1 MLASNQGCGCHGSG
15 MGRRRGMGMGMGGR
29 RGRGDRVFAHG
40 DLRIA
45 LLALLA
51 EQPRHGYD
59 LIRTIEDR
67 FAGSY
72 TPSPGAVY
80 PTLTLLEEQGL
91 IQPQAPDP
99 AGDGK
104 RRFELT
110 AAGAAFLEANKASVE
125 GVMTRMALAGRALSG
140 QMTPEHIIQAM
151 QTLRQALTL
160 HPGAWSESETLRVQ
174 TIIEQAAR
182 QITGG

>member
-1 MLASNQGCGCHGSG
+1 MFASNQGCGCNGSG
-15 MGRRRGMGMGMGGR
+15 MGRRRGMGMGGR

-51 EQPRHGYD
+51 EKPRHGYE
-59 LIRTIEDR
+59 LIRTIEER

-91 IQPQAPDP
+91 IQPKALDP

-104 RRFELT
+104 RRFEPT
-110 AAGAAFLEANKASVE
+110 QAGMAFLQANNASVE
-125 GVMTRMALAGRALSG
+125 GVMTRMELAGRALSE
-140 QMTPEHIIQAM
+140 QMTPENVQQAM
-151 QTLRQALTL
+151 QTLRQALVL
-160 HPGAWSESETLRVQ
+160 HPGSWSEGESQRVQ
-174 TIIEQAAR
+174 NIIEQAAR
-182 QITGG
+182 QIAAS